1 MSKKKYRIPP
11 HLLFEQMRAH
21 AQRRAPQIAAFGW
34 RPSPAD
40 LRDLRQSVKDA
51 RTYRAYLKAWR
62 RAGFRLSAIKKF
74 AGRAPANRNATIRQF
89 AAAQMDWRTENVT

>member
-1 MSKKKYRIPP
+1 
-11 HLLFEQMRAH
+11 MRVH

-51 RTYRAYLKAWR
+51 RTFRTLAKAWR
-62 RAGFRLSAIKKF
+62 RAGFRTSAIMKF
-74 AGRAPANRNATIRQF
+74 AGRAPANRNATIRVIQPCLSTFRLKIF
-89 AAAQMDWRTENVT
+89 ADSASDT